1 MQRELISIP
10 KILLYIAFTV
20 FIFVFQTSILG
31 AHPLFGYHLDLLP
44 AAVAA
49 AALLDG
55 PVEGAAVGFTA
66 GLLYDVG
73 LIGVDGLY
81 PIYFLLFGL
90 AGGAFSRLAL
100 AGGFLSMVLMNAVEM
115 LLFGML
121 RYLVQLMP
129 QGASFL
135 LVLHQTV
142 GGTLIACVLCFLVYL
157 PMRRISRR
165 FSRDDRWFFR

>member
-20 FIFVFQTSILG
+20 FLFVFQTSILG

-100 AGGFLSMVLMNAVEM
+100 AGGFLSMIVLVST
-115 LLFGML
+115 F
-121 RYLVQLMP
+121 P
-129 QGASFL
+129 
-135 LVLHQTV
+135 
-142 GGTLIACVLCFLVYL
+142 C
-157 PMRRISRR
+157 
-165 FSRDDRWFFR
+165 

>member
-20 FIFVFQTSILG
+20 FLFVFQTSILG

-66 GLLYDVG
+66 WTACTPSIFCCSASPAARSAVWR
-73 LIGVDGLY
+73 
-81 PIYFLLFGL
+81 
-90 AGGAFSRLAL
+90 SRAD
-100 AGGFLSMVLMNAVEM
+100 FC
-115 LLFGML
+115 
-121 RYLVQLMP
+121 P
-129 QGASFL
+129 W
-135 LVLHQTV
+135 
-142 GGTLIACVLCFLVYL
+142 C
-157 PMRRISRR
+157 
-165 FSRDDRWFFR
+165 

>member
-20 FIFVFQTSILG
+20 FLFVFQTSILG

-90 AGGAFSRLAL
+90 AGG
-100 AGGFLSMVLMNAVEM
+100 FLSMVLMNAVEM

-121 RYLVQLMP
+121 RYFVQLMP

-142 GGTLIACVLCFLVYL
+142 GGTLIACVLCALVYL

>member
-20 FIFVFQTSILG
+20 FLFVFQTSILG

-49 AALLDG
+49 A
-55 PVEGAAVGFTA
+55 GFTA

-90 AGGAFSRLAL
+90 AGGVFSRLAL

-121 RYLVQLMP
+121 RYFVQLMP

-142 GGTLIACVLCFLVYL
+142 GGTLIACVLCALVYL

-165 FSRDDRWFFR
+165 FSRDDRCFFR